1 MSDISQAKIAK
12 WPASGDL
19 FLIGSVCAWGINFPI
34 AKTVLGVMSPMV
46 FSSTRYLMASA
57 LLFLLL
63 LIRGQSI
70 KINRSEAL
78 QLLGIGLLGIAL
90 FQGGWAY
97 GLSLTTA
104 SKSAILVST
113 APVFGAIFARFKGEK
128 TSLVGWFGIIL
139 SLLGV
144 AFIINNSLTEITF
157 GGGSLTGDLLCIAAG
172 CVWALYTTV
181 SGSMVARRGP
191 VLVTAWG
198 MLFGAGIL
206 TVVAS
211 PDLITQDWSIMTP
224 LNWLAWMSTAILGAA
239 LAFIWY
245 CAGIARLGITRG
257 MSYSFFI
264 PVIAILTSVL
274 FIGESMSILQIGGAV
289 IVLLGIRLSRVG

>member
-1 MSDISQAKIAK
+1 MTDVSQGSRTK

-19 FLIGSVCAWGINFPI
+19 FLIGAVLAWGINFPI
-34 AKTVLGVMSPMV
+34 AKTVLGVMDPMV

-78 QLLGIGLLGIAL
+78 KLLGIGLLGITL

-97 GLSLTTA
+97 GLSLTSA

-128 TSLVGWFGIIL
+128 TSLLSWLGILL

-144 AFIINNSLTEITF
+144 AFIINNSLTEFTF
-157 GGGSLTGDLLCIAAG
+157 GGGSLTGDLLCIGAG

-198 MLFGAGIL
+198 MLFGAGLL
-206 TVVAS
+206 TIVAS
-211 PDLITQDWSIMTP
+211 PELITQDWTILTP
-224 LNWLAWMSTAILGAA
+224 MNWLAWMSTAILGAA

-245 CAGIARLGITRG
+245 CAGISRLGITKG

-264 PVIAILTSVL
+264 PVVAILTSVL
-274 FIGESMSILQIGGAV
+274 FIGESMSALQIGGAV
-289 IVLLGIRLSRVG
+289 IVLLGIRLSRVS